1 MSSTFTSL
9 NAINKSKIQKTGLV
23 DDVQII
29 VTLRN
34 YTNVKVKII
43 KITIFSWDR
52 HRKNGVMLLCNSIKP
67 IWNSIVR
74 INYCFKKSET
84 GKHAFS
90 EFT

>member
-29 VTLRN
+29 ATLRN
-34 YTNVKVKII
+34 YINVKVKII
-43 KITIFSWDR
+43 KISIFSWDC
-52 HRKNGVMLLCNSIKP
+52 HHKNGVMLLRNSIKP

-74 INYCFKKSET
+74 
-84 GKHAFS
+84 
-90 EFT
+90 